1 MKKNVKRIGNGV
13 LYIASSKNFIKAAI
27 NSALTVKTYS
37 PELNIHIFM
46 DEKQTEIVKKYGDIF
61 SSFGII
67 NNPHY
72 RSKVDYL
79 THTPFKRTL
88 YLDSDTK
95 ICDSIYDIFELLE
108 RFDIALAHAH
118 KRNSPKTTVSW
129 TQDIPLSFPQYNG
142 GVIAYNSSQEVI
154 DFLDSWKSSF
164 HHASFEKD
172 QVTLR
177 ELLWFSKLR
186 IATLPPEYNI
196 RYSKYLKVW
205 SKQEA
210 IPKIL
215 HLEKYVEKEKMRFS
229 LKSIIKT
236 FGKLVSIKD

>member
-1 MKKNVKRIGNGV
+1 MKENVKRIGDGV
-13 LYIASSKNFIKAAI
+13 LYIASGKTYTKAAI
-27 NSALTVKTYS
+27 NSAITVKKYS
-37 PELNIHIFM
+37 PKLNIHIFV
-46 DEKQTEIVKKYGDIF
+46 DKKQTELVKEYGDIF

-79 THTPFKRTL
+79 THTPFSKTL

-129 TQDIPLSFPQYNG
+129 TQDIPLCFPQYNG
-142 GVIAYNSSQEVI
+142 GVIAYNSYKEVI
-154 DFLDSWKSSF
+154 DLLDSWKSSF
-164 HHASFEKD
+164 HDASFEKD

-177 ELLWFSKLR
+177 ELLWLSKLR

-196 RYSKYLKVW
+196 RYPKYLKVW
-205 SKQEA
+205 SKHEA
-210 IPKIL
+210 TPKIL
-215 HLEKYVEKEKMRFS
+215 HLEEYVEKEKPKFS
-229 LKSIIKT
+229 LKSIIKS
-236 FGKLVSIKD
+236 FVKLVSVKD